1 MGLPTNLA
9 NGNMAAPATSLVK
22 VDGSDTVNFD
32 SCRGLLVGTAGAA
45 RIVTVDDVDTGGTNL
60 VPLQQGYNPIAC
72 KRIYLTGLTASNIWA
87 LY

>member
-9 NGNMAAPATSLVK
+9 NGNMTAPATSLVK
-22 VDGSDTVNFD
+22 VTASDSADFD
-32 SCRGLLVGTAGAA
+32 PCRGLLVGTAGAA
-45 RIVTVDDVDTGGTNL
+45 RIVTVDDVNTGGSSL

-72 KRIYLTGLTASNIWA
+72 KRIYLTGLTASDIWA